1 MERAPRE
8 CLAFDLLFVLIRD
21 PRESNPVLDMRFWAL
36 VQSILSSLSSTSS
49 KTGLAHNTWLIPL
62 LNRVPIL
69 PIVSSL
75 LSNSL
80 NLPAQKRDEIYLQSS
95 RSLALVW
102 SLTAPKFSLD
112 NLLECFGS
120 ILRVLRGEIA
130 GSREN
135 PGLNTIC
142 KLVTSSL
149 HTAFS
154 HSSNKKKVC
163 PLSSSVLTVA
173 STDVAHSLVKPS

>member
-1 MERAPRE
+1 MERVPRE
-8 CLAFDLLFVLIRD
+8 YLAFALLFVLIRD
-21 PRESNPVLDMRFWAL
+21 PRKSNPVLDLRFWAL
-36 VQSILSSLSSTSS
+36 VQSILSSLSSTSL
-49 KTGLAHNTWLIPL
+49 KPGLTRNTWLIPL
-62 LNRVPIL
+62 LNRVPLL

-95 RSLALVW
+95 RSLTLVW
-102 SLTAPKFSLD
+102 SLSAPKFSLD
-112 NLLECFGS
+112 NLLECYGS
-120 ILRVLRGEIA
+120 ILHVLQGEIA

-135 PGLNTIC
+135 PGLITIC

-154 HSSNKKKVC
+154 HSSNKKKVRL
-163 PLSSSVLTVA
+163 LSSSVLTVA
-173 STDVAHSLVKPS
+173 PTDFAHSLVKPF